1 MQSRA
6 IDAGRVAL
14 GVQEKAITVVVLAL
28 LGVFVVWGVGFAQSS
43 LLHNAAHDSRHS
55 IAFPCHQS

>member
-1 MQSRA
+1 MQSKA

-14 GVQEKAITVVVLAL
+14 GVQEKVITVVVLAL

-55 IAFPCHQS
+55 IAFPCH